1 MHSGSACVVYKKY
14 RESRQSHAACFF
26 LVFLIKITFISV
38 RPEQQPFS
46 PRRRPTHLLTDGV
59 NADIPVAFDDKFIM
73 DMANNI
79 TASQRLHGIAEDVP
93 ADGLDDVLHE
103 LRAIAFEPF
112 PLLCCADAFIGD
124 GFPAEAVLA
133 YPGLY
138 VGKPPSAGEL
148 YEQHAALIQE
158 ADEANPHGDTFLDGC
173 LHGGVHLPPEIDDVR
188 IG

>member
-1 MHSGSACVVYKKY
+1 MLSTGKSI
-14 RESRQSHAACFF
+14 FF
-26 LVFLIKITFISV
+26 IKIALIPV
-38 RPEQQPFS
+38 CPEQQSFGPVRC
-46 PRRRPTHLLTDGV
+46 PAHLLTDDIDTGV
-59 NADIPVAFDDKFIM
+59 FGTLDNQFIM
-73 DMANNI
+73 DMADDV
-79 TASQRLHGIAEDVP
+79 AAPQRLHGIAEDVP
-93 ADGLDDVLHE
+93 ADALDDVFHE

-112 PLLCCADAFIGD
+112 PLLRCADAFIGD

-148 YEQHAALIQE
+148 YEQHAALIQK
-158 ADEANPHGDTFLDGC
+158 ADAASPHGDTFLDGC